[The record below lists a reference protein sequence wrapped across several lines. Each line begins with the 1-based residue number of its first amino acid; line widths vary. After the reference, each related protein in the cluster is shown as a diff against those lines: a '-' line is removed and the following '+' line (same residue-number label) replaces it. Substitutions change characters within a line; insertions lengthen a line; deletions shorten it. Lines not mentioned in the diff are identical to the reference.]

1 MNQKHADGL
10 LRSIKRALDE
20 AVATTNERDVLRTR
34 VYELLATEPANQP
47 DCELQWFPNCGHE
60 PLIPDGW
67 ELVKARLADGL
78 MIPAYYARNWSLTSE
93 ILNNTGRTIKEYA
106 IRRKPDVRPQS
117 TPFPTQEQLHEGK
130 PQLSLDETLQQL
142 QIEAER
148 LKQPG
153 LLLVEVTPGARP
165 EIRAGVEIAKG
176 ENRLP
181 ALRSTDVVKPDILPR
196 ESIQF
201 GWGFSLV
208 THEVGER
215 WTSTRYHGDAE
226 RGSPINTKSG
236 SVELYSSRQLA
247 LRALRNW
254 LEGLFAGQLEAVD
267 KQLE

>member
-1 MNQKHADGL
+1 MDQKHADNL

-34 VYELLATEPANQP
+34 VYELLATEPAKQP
-47 DCELQWFPNCGHE
+47 DCGLQWFPNYGHE
-60 PLIPDGW
+60 PTIPVGW
-67 ELVKARLADGL
+67 ELVKARLADGQT
-78 MIPAYYARNWSLTSE
+78 IPEYYAKNWSLTSE
-93 ILNNTGRTIKEYA
+93 ILNNTGRAIKEYA
-106 IRRKPDVRPQS
+106 IRRKPEAPPQS
-117 TPFPTQEQLHEGK
+117 TPFPPMEQLHGAK

-153 LLLVEVTPGARP
+153 LLLAKVAPGADP
-165 EIRAGVEIAKG
+165 VIRAGVEIAQR
-176 ENRLP
+176 RLP
-181 ALRSTDVVKPDILPR
+181 ALHSTDVVKPDILPR

-208 THEVGER
+208 THEVNER

-226 RGSPINTKSG
+226 RGSPINTKNG
-236 SVELYSSRQLA
+236 SIELYSSRQLA

-267 KQLE
+267 KLLEK